1 MTAFDPE
8 YVKTLVS
15 RFPLRNVLLYST
27 ITRDLPASQ
36 QLYDERLSTLPN
48 VQRLAKTRFVTAFN
62 WLDRS
67 HNVARAFCASTVSIR
82 LYLRSNRVGR
92 TLIERRQFSGGM
104 KGKNLRY
111 LNENPDEPARMTRA
125 GFVLLEHFSLPAF
138 TQALDTIVTANLL
151 RPRLFSSRT
160 FGLNDGEVISDL
172 GLVIRPDAR
181 LDASAIHDLDL
192 LVICGG
198 YRTELKADD
207 EFISLLRMAA
217 NQGVCLAGLW
227 NGAWFLGS
235 AGLLDGYRCAIHP
248 EHRPAL
254 AEISKATQVTS
265 EPYVIDR
272 DRLTASSPSGAFHMA
287 LDWIKGLHDKA
298 LVEGIEDILAFEE
311 SRYRRIKPAENICV
325 SAPLREVVKLMD
337 ANLEEPLELEQL
349 AAYAGRSRRQLERL
363 FKEQLGTT
371 PQRYYMELRITEAR
385 RLLQHTELS
394 QVDVLVACGFV
405 SPSHFS
411 KCYSS
416 YFGYRPS
423 KEKRLVK

>member
-1 MTAFDPE
+1 M
-8 YVKTLVS
+8 
-15 RFPLRNVLLYST
+15 
-27 ITRDLPASQ
+27 DL
-36 QLYDERLSTLPN
+36 
-48 VQRLAKTRFVTAFN
+48 
-62 WLDRS
+62 
-67 HNVARAFCASTVSIR
+67 
-82 LYLRSNRVGR
+82 

-111 LNENPDEPARMTRA
+111 LNEQSADTRMTRT
-125 GFVLLEHFSLPAF
+125 GFLLLEHFSLPAF
-138 TQALDTIVTANLL
+138 TQALDTIITANLL
-151 RPRLFSSRT
+151 RAELFASRT
-160 FGLNDGEVISDL
+160 FGLGEGEVVSDL

-181 LDASAIHDLDL
+181 IDLAALADLDL
-192 LVICGG
+192 LVVCGG
-198 YRTELKADD
+198 YRTELKATD
-207 EFISLLRMAA
+207 ELTSLLRAA
-217 NQGVCLAGLW
+217 AERGVSLAGLW
-227 NGAWFLGS
+227 NGAWFLGR

-254 AEISKATQVTS
+254 TEIAKSTQVSS

-287 LDWIKGLHDKA
+287 LDWIKSLHGKA

-311 SRYRRIKPAENICV
+311 SRYRRIKPDENICV

-349 AAYAGRSRRQLERL
+349 AVYAGRSRRQLERL

-371 PQRYYMELRITEAR
+371 PQRYYLELRITEAR

-394 QVDVLVACGFV
+394 QVEVLVACGFV

>member
-1 MTAFDPE
+1 
-8 YVKTLVS
+8 
-15 RFPLRNVLLYST
+15 
-27 ITRDLPASQ
+27 
-36 QLYDERLSTLPN
+36 
-48 VQRLAKTRFVTAFN
+48 
-62 WLDRS
+62 
-67 HNVARAFCASTVSIR
+67 
-82 LYLRSNRVGR
+82 
-92 TLIERRQFSGGM
+92 M

-111 LNENPDEPARMTRA
+111 LNENPNQPVQLTRT
-125 GFVLLEHFSLPAF
+125 GFLLLEHFSLPAF

-151 RPRLFSSRT
+151 RPKLFSSRT
-160 FGLNDGEVISDL
+160 FGLHDGEVVSDL

-181 LDASAIHDLDL
+181 IDAAAIQELDL

-198 YRTELKADD
+198 YRTELKAS
-207 EFISLLRMAA
+207 EELSGLLRSAA
-217 NQGVCLAGLW
+217 DQGVSLAGLW
-227 NGAWFLGS
+227 NGGWFLGI

-254 AEISKATQVTS
+254 AEIAKATHVTS

-311 SRYRRIKPAENICV
+311 SRYRRIKPTENICV

-349 AAYAGRSRRQLERL
+349 AIYAGRSRRQLERL

>member
-1 MTAFDPE
+1 M
-8 YVKTLVS
+8 
-15 RFPLRNVLLYST
+15 
-27 ITRDLPASQ
+27 
-36 QLYDERLSTLPN
+36 
-48 VQRLAKTRFVTAFN
+48 
-62 WLDRS
+62 
-67 HNVARAFCASTVSIR
+67 
-82 LYLRSNRVGR
+82 
-92 TLIERRQFSGGM
+92 ERRQFSGGM

-111 LNENPDEPARMTRA
+111 LNETPGQAPRLVLA

-138 TQALDTIVTANLL
+138 TQALDTLITANLL
-151 RPRLFSSRT
+151 RPGLFTSRT
-160 FGLNDGEVISDL
+160 FGLDEQEVISDL

-181 LDASAIHDLDL
+181 LDHSALADLDL

-198 YRTELKADD
+198 YRTQLKAS
-207 EFISLLRMAA
+207 ESFIELLKAA
-217 NQGVCLAGLW
+217 AQQGVILAGLW
-227 NGAWFLGS
+227 NGAWFLGK
-235 AGLLDGYRCAIHP
+235 AGVLDGYRCAIHP

-254 AEISKATQVTS
+254 TEIAKATQVSS

-272 DRLTASSPSGAFHMA
+272 DRLSASSPSGAFHMA
-287 LDWIKGLHDKA
+287 LDWIKSLYDKA

-325 SAPLREVVKLMD
+325 SAPLREVVRLMD
-337 ANLEEPLELEQL
+337 ANLEEPLALEQL
-349 AAYAGRSRRQLERL
+349 AVYAGRSRRQLERL
-363 FKEQLGTT
+363 FREQLGTT

-411 KCYSS
+411 KCYSA

-423 KEKRLVK
+423 KETRLVK

>member
-1 MTAFDPE
+1 MERVNRP
-8 YVKTLVS
+8 
-15 RFPLRNVLLYST
+15 VL
-27 ITRDLPASQ
+27 
-36 QLYDERLSTLPN
+36 
-48 VQRLAKTRFVTAFN
+48 
-62 WLDRS
+62 
-67 HNVARAFCASTVSIR
+67 
-82 LYLRSNRVGR
+82 
-92 TLIERRQFSGGM
+92 ERRQFSGGM

-111 LNENPDEPARMTRA
+111 LNDNTSGATATVRV
-125 GFVLLEHFSLPAF
+125 GFLLFEHFSLPAF
-138 TQALDTIVTANLL
+138 TQVLDTIVTANLL
-151 RPRLFSSRT
+151 RPKLFSSRT
-160 FGLNDGEVISDL
+160 FGMSNGEVVSDL
-172 GLVIRPDAR
+172 GLVIRPDVQI
-181 LDASAIHDLDL
+181 DCSAIKDLDL

-198 YRTELKADD
+198 YRTELKATDQL
-207 EFISLLRMAA
+207 ISLLRTASDF
-217 NQGVCLAGLW
+217 GVSLAGLW
-227 NGAWFLGS
+227 NGAWFLGR
-235 AGLLDGYRCAIHP
+235 AGLLEGYRCAIHP

-254 AEISKATQVTS
+254 AEFCKATQVSS

-287 LDWIKGLHDKA
+287 LDWIKSLHDKA

-349 AAYAGRSRRQLERL
+349 AVYAGRSRRQLERL
-363 FKEQLGTT
+363 FREQLGTT

-394 QVDVLVACGFV
+394 QVEVLVACGFV

-423 KEKRLVK
+423 KEVRLVK

>member
-1 MTAFDPE
+1 
-8 YVKTLVS
+8 
-15 RFPLRNVLLYST
+15 
-27 ITRDLPASQ
+27 
-36 QLYDERLSTLPN
+36 
-48 VQRLAKTRFVTAFN
+48 
-62 WLDRS
+62 
-67 HNVARAFCASTVSIR
+67 
-82 LYLRSNRVGR
+82 
-92 TLIERRQFSGGM
+92 M

-111 LNENPDEPARMTRA
+111 LNELPGETRQTVRA
-125 GFVLLEHFSLPAF
+125 GFLLLEHFSLPAF

-151 RPRLFSSRT
+151 RPDSFTSRT
-160 FGLNDGEVISDL
+160 FGLNEGEVVGDL

-181 LDASAIHDLDL
+181 IDCSIIKDFDL

-198 YRTELKADD
+198 YRTELKATD
-207 EFISLLRMAA
+207 EFLHMLRFAA
-217 NQGVCLAGLW
+217 DLGVSLAGLW
-227 NGAWFLGS
+227 NGAWFLGR
-235 AGLLDGYRCAIHP
+235 AGLLDGYRCAVHP

-254 AEISKATQVTS
+254 AEFCKATQVSS

-272 DRLTASSPSGAFHMA
+272 ERLTASSPSGAFHMA
-287 LDWIKGLHDKA
+287 LDWIKGIHDKA

-311 SRYRRIKPAENICV
+311 SRYRRIKPTEKVCL

-337 ANLEEPLELEQL
+337 ANLEEPLELLQL

-363 FKEQLGTT
+363 FREQLGTT
-371 PQRYYMELRITEAR
+371 PQRYYLELRITEAR

-423 KEKRLVK
+423 KETRLVK

>member
-1 MTAFDPE
+1 M
-8 YVKTLVS
+8 
-15 RFPLRNVLLYST
+15 
-27 ITRDLPASQ
+27 DL
-36 QLYDERLSTLPN
+36 
-48 VQRLAKTRFVTAFN
+48 
-62 WLDRS
+62 
-67 HNVARAFCASTVSIR
+67 
-82 LYLRSNRVGR
+82 

-111 LNENPDEPARMTRA
+111 LNEQSADTRMTRT
-125 GFVLLEHFSLPAF
+125 GFLLLEHFSLPAF
-138 TQALDTIVTANLL
+138 TQALDTIITANLL
-151 RPRLFSSRT
+151 RAELFASRT
-160 FGLNDGEVISDL
+160 FGLSEVEVISDL

-181 LDASAIHDLDL
+181 IDLAALDDLDL
-192 LVICGG
+192 LVVCGG
-198 YRTELKADD
+198 YRTELKATD
-207 EFISLLRMAA
+207 ELIGLLRTAA
-217 NQGVCLAGLW
+217 ERGKALAGLW
-227 NGAWFLGS
+227 NGAWFLGR

-254 AEISKATQVTS
+254 TEIAKSTQVSS

-287 LDWIKGLHDKA
+287 LDWIKGLHGKA

-311 SRYRRIKPAENICV
+311 SRYRRIKPDENICV

-349 AAYAGRSRRQLERL
+349 AVYAGRSRRQLERL

-371 PQRYYMELRITEAR
+371 PQRYYLELRITEAR

-394 QVDVLVACGFV
+394 QVEVLVACGFV

>member
-1 MTAFDPE
+1 MG
-8 YVKTLVS
+8 
-15 RFPLRNVLLYST
+15 
-27 ITRDLPASQ
+27 Q
-36 QLYDERLSTLPN
+36 
-48 VQRLAKTRFVTAFN
+48 
-62 WLDRS
+62 
-67 HNVARAFCASTVSIR
+67 
-82 LYLRSNRVGR
+82 

-111 LNENPDEPARMTRA
+111 LNEQSAETRITRT
-125 GFVLLEHFSLPAF
+125 GFLLLEHFSLPAF
-138 TQALDTIVTANLL
+138 TQALDTIITANLL
-151 RPRLFSSRT
+151 RAELFSSRT
-160 FGLNDGEVISDL
+160 FGLGEGEVISDL

-181 LDASAIHDLDL
+181 IDMANLADLDL
-192 LVICGG
+192 LVVCGG
-198 YRTELKADD
+198 YRTELKAG
-207 EFISLLRMAA
+207 EELISLLRSAA
-217 NQGVCLAGLW
+217 ERGVSLAGLW
-227 NGAWFLGS
+227 NGAWFLGR

-254 AEISKATQVTS
+254 TEIAKATQVSS

-287 LDWIKGLHDKA
+287 LDWIKSLHGKA

-311 SRYRRIKPAENICV
+311 SRYRRIKPDENLCV

-349 AAYAGRSRRQLERL
+349 AVYAGRSRRQLERL

-371 PQRYYMELRITEAR
+371 PQRYYLELRITEAR

-394 QVDVLVACGFV
+394 QMEVLVACGFV

-411 KCYSS
+411 KCYSAF
-416 YFGYRPS
+416 FGYRPS
-423 KEKRLVK
+423 REKRLVK

>member
-1 MTAFDPE
+1 M
-8 YVKTLVS
+8 
-15 RFPLRNVLLYST
+15 
-27 ITRDLPASQ
+27 
-36 QLYDERLSTLPN
+36 
-48 VQRLAKTRFVTAFN
+48 
-62 WLDRS
+62 
-67 HNVARAFCASTVSIR
+67 
-82 LYLRSNRVGR
+82 
-92 TLIERRQFSGGM
+92 IERRQFSGGM

-111 LNENPDEPARMTRA
+111 LNEPADKPVPITRT
-125 GFVLLEHFSLPAF
+125 GFLLLEHFSLPAF

-151 RPRLFSSRT
+151 RPGLFASRT
-160 FGLNDGEVISDL
+160 FGLHDGEVVSDL

-181 LDASAIHDLDL
+181 FDAAAIQQLDL
-192 LVICGG
+192 LVVCGG
-198 YRTELKADD
+198 YRTELKAADD
-207 EFISLLRMAA
+207 FVHLLRAA
-217 NQGVCLAGLW
+217 AERGITLAGLW

-254 AEISKATQVTS
+254 AEVSKAAQVTS

-349 AAYAGRSRRQLERL
+349 AVYAGRSRRQLERL

>member
-1 MTAFDPE
+1 M
-8 YVKTLVS
+8 
-15 RFPLRNVLLYST
+15 
-27 ITRDLPASQ
+27 RDRPPQ
-36 QLYDERLSTLPN
+36 
-48 VQRLAKTRFVTAFN
+48 KM
-62 WLDRS
+62 DRIL
-67 HNVARAFCASTVSIR
+67 T
-82 LYLRSNRVGR
+82 
-92 TLIERRQFSGGM
+92 ERRQFSGGM
-104 KGKNLRY
+104 QGKNLRFVKDTPSTTGP
-111 LNENPDEPARMTRA
+111 LVRT

-138 TQALDTIVTANLL
+138 TQALDTIITANLL
-151 RPRLFSSRT
+151 RAGLFSSRT
-160 FGLNDGEVISDL
+160 YGLSDGEVVSDL

-181 LDASAIHDLDL
+181 ISSAMVNELDL

-198 YRTELKADD
+198 YRTELKTND
-207 EFISLLRMAA
+207 ELTCLLRAA
-217 NQGVCLAGLW
+217 AQANVSLGGLW
-227 NGAWFLGS
+227 NGAWFLAC

-254 AEISKATQVTS
+254 AEVAKTAQVTS
-265 EPYVIDR
+265 ESFVIDR
-272 DRLTASSPSGAFHMA
+272 DRLTASSPTGAFQMA
-287 LDWIKGLHDKA
+287 LAWIKGLHDKA
-298 LVEGIEDILAFEE
+298 LIEGIEDILAFEE

-349 AAYAGRSRRQLERL
+349 AVYVGRSRRQLERL

-371 PQRYYMELRITEAR
+371 PQRYYLELRITEAR

-411 KCYSS
+411 KCYSA

-423 KEKRLVK
+423 KEVRLTK

>member
-1 MTAFDPE
+1 MG
-8 YVKTLVS
+8 
-15 RFPLRNVLLYST
+15 
-27 ITRDLPASQ
+27 Q
-36 QLYDERLSTLPN
+36 
-48 VQRLAKTRFVTAFN
+48 
-62 WLDRS
+62 
-67 HNVARAFCASTVSIR
+67 
-82 LYLRSNRVGR
+82 

-111 LNENPDEPARMTRA
+111 LNEQSADSRLTRT
-125 GFVLLEHFSLPAF
+125 GFLLLEHFSLPAF
-138 TQALDTIVTANLL
+138 TQALDTIITANLL
-151 RPRLFSSRT
+151 RAGLFSSRT
-160 FGLNDGEVISDL
+160 FGLGEGEVISDL

-181 LDASAIHDLDL
+181 IDMASLADLDL
-192 LVICGG
+192 LVVCGG
-198 YRTELKADD
+198 YRTELKAS
-207 EFISLLRMAA
+207 EELSNLLRSAA
-217 NQGVCLAGLW
+217 ERGVSLAGLW
-227 NGAWFLGS
+227 NGAWFLGR

-254 AEISKATQVTS
+254 TEIAKATQVSS

-287 LDWIKGLHDKA
+287 LDWIKSLHGKA

-311 SRYRRIKPAENICV
+311 SRYRRIKPDENLCV

-349 AAYAGRSRRQLERL
+349 AVYAGRSRRQLERL

-371 PQRYYMELRITEAR
+371 PQRYYLELRITEAR

-394 QVDVLVACGFV
+394 QMEVLVACGFV

-411 KCYSS
+411 KCYSAF
-416 YFGYRPS
+416 FGYRPS
-423 KEKRLVK
+423 REKRLVK

>member
-1 MTAFDPE
+1 MDP
-8 YVKTLVS
+8 
-15 RFPLRNVLLYST
+15 
-27 ITRDLPASQ
+27 
-36 QLYDERLSTLPN
+36 
-48 VQRLAKTRFVTAFN
+48 
-62 WLDRS
+62 
-67 HNVARAFCASTVSIR
+67 
-82 LYLRSNRVGR
+82 

-111 LNENPDEPARMTRA
+111 LNEQSAETRITRT
-125 GFVLLEHFSLPAF
+125 GFLLLEHFSLPAF
-138 TQALDTIVTANLL
+138 TQALDTIITANLL
-151 RPRLFSSRT
+151 RAELFASRT
-160 FGLNDGEVISDL
+160 FGLGEGEVISDL

-181 LDASAIHDLDL
+181 IDLAALQELDL
-192 LVICGG
+192 LVVCGG
-198 YRTELKADD
+198 YRTELKAAD
-207 EFISLLRMAA
+207 ELISLLRAA
-217 NQGVCLAGLW
+217 AERGISLAGLW
-227 NGAWFLGS
+227 NGAWFLGR
-235 AGLLDGYRCAIHP
+235 AGLLDSYRCAIHP

-254 AEISKATQVTS
+254 TEIAKSTQVSS

-287 LDWIKGLHDKA
+287 LDWIKGLHGKA

-311 SRYRRIKPAENICV
+311 SRYRRIKPDENICV

-349 AAYAGRSRRQLERL
+349 AVYAGRSRRQLERL

-371 PQRYYMELRITEAR
+371 PQRYYLELRITEAR

-394 QVDVLVACGFV
+394 QVEVLVACGFV

-411 KCYSS
+411 KCYSA

>member
-1 MTAFDPE
+1 
-8 YVKTLVS
+8 
-15 RFPLRNVLLYST
+15 
-27 ITRDLPASQ
+27 
-36 QLYDERLSTLPN
+36 
-48 VQRLAKTRFVTAFN
+48 
-62 WLDRS
+62 
-67 HNVARAFCASTVSIR
+67 
-82 LYLRSNRVGR
+82 
-92 TLIERRQFSGGM
+92 LIERRQFSAGL

-111 LNENPDEPARMTRA
+111 LNDNSSATPQVVRS
-125 GFVLLEHFSLPAF
+125 GFLLLENFSLPAF
-138 TQALDTIVTANLL
+138 TQVLDTLITANLL
-151 RPRLFSSRT
+151 RPGVFATRT
-160 FGLNDGEVISDL
+160 FGLSDGEVISDL

-181 LDASAIHDLDL
+181 LDCSAIKGLDL
-192 LVICGG
+192 LVVCGG
-198 YRTELKADD
+198 YRTELKAN
-207 EFISLLRMAA
+207 EAFIALLKTAA
-217 NQGVCLAGLW
+217 EQGVMLAGLW
-227 NGAWFLGS
+227 NGAWFLGK
-235 AGLLDGYRCAIHP
+235 AGLLDDYRCAIHP

-254 AEISKATQVTS
+254 AEISRATQVSS

-287 LDWIKGLHDKA
+287 LDWIKSLYDKA
-298 LVEGIEDILAFEE
+298 LVEGVEDILAFEE

-349 AAYAGRSRRQLERL
+349 AVYAGRSRRQLERL

-371 PQRYYMELRITEAR
+371 PQRYYLELRITEAR

-394 QVDVLVACGFV
+394 QVEVLVACGFV

-411 KCYSS
+411 KCYSA

>member
-1 MTAFDPE
+1 
-8 YVKTLVS
+8 
-15 RFPLRNVLLYST
+15 
-27 ITRDLPASQ
+27 
-36 QLYDERLSTLPN
+36 
-48 VQRLAKTRFVTAFN
+48 
-62 WLDRS
+62 
-67 HNVARAFCASTVSIR
+67 
-82 LYLRSNRVGR
+82 
-92 TLIERRQFSGGM
+92 LIERRQFSGGM

-111 LNENPDEPARMTRA
+111 LNEPADKPVPMTRA
-125 GFVLLEHFSLPAF
+125 GFLLLEHFSLPAF

-151 RPRLFSSRT
+151 RPGLFASRT
-160 FGLNDGEVISDL
+160 FGLHDGEVVSDL

-181 LDASAIHDLDL
+181 FDAAAIQQLDL
-192 LVICGG
+192 LVVCGG
-198 YRTELKADD
+198 YRTELKVADD
-207 EFISLLRMAA
+207 FVHLLRVAA
-217 NQGVCLAGLW
+217 ERGVTLAGLW

-254 AEISKATQVTS
+254 AEVSKAAQVTS

-349 AAYAGRSRRQLERL
+349 AVYAGRSRRQLERL

-423 KEKRLVK
+423 KEKRLIK

>member
-1 MTAFDPE
+1 
-8 YVKTLVS
+8 
-15 RFPLRNVLLYST
+15 
-27 ITRDLPASQ
+27 
-36 QLYDERLSTLPN
+36 
-48 VQRLAKTRFVTAFN
+48 
-62 WLDRS
+62 
-67 HNVARAFCASTVSIR
+67 
-82 LYLRSNRVGR
+82 
-92 TLIERRQFSGGM
+92 M

-111 LNENPDEPARMTRA
+111 LNDNPNAKARTVRA
-125 GFVLLEHFSLPAF
+125 GFLLLEHFSLPAF
-138 TQALDTIVTANLL
+138 TQVLDTLVTANLL
-151 RPRLFSSRT
+151 RPQLFTSRT
-160 FGLNDGEVISDL
+160 FGMSDGEVVSDL
-172 GLVIRPDAR
+172 GLVIRPDGQIDCA
-181 LDASAIHDLDL
+181 AIKDLDL

-198 YRTELKADD
+198 YRTELKAS
-207 EFISLLRMAA
+207 EELTGLLAKAA
-217 NQGVCLAGLW
+217 ELGVSLAGLW
-227 NGAWFLGS
+227 NGAWFLGR
-235 AGLLDGYRCAIHP
+235 AGLLEGYRCAVHP

-254 AEISKATQVTS
+254 AEFCKATQVSS

-311 SRYRRIKPAENICV
+311 SRYRRIKPSENICV

-349 AAYAGRSRRQLERL
+349 AVYAGRSRRQLERL
-363 FKEQLGTT
+363 FREQLGTT

-394 QVDVLVACGFV
+394 QVEVLVACGFV

-423 KEKRLVK
+423 KEVRLVK

>member
-1 MTAFDPE
+1 M
-8 YVKTLVS
+8 
-15 RFPLRNVLLYST
+15 
-27 ITRDLPASQ
+27 
-36 QLYDERLSTLPN
+36 
-48 VQRLAKTRFVTAFN
+48 
-62 WLDRS
+62 
-67 HNVARAFCASTVSIR
+67 
-82 LYLRSNRVGR
+82 
-92 TLIERRQFSGGM
+92 IERRQFSGGM

-111 LNENPDEPARMTRA
+111 LNEPADKPVPMTRT
-125 GFVLLEHFSLPAF
+125 GFLLLEHFSLPAF

-151 RPRLFSSRT
+151 RPGLFTSRT
-160 FGLNDGEVISDL
+160 FGLHDGEVVSDL

-181 LDASAIHDLDL
+181 FDAAAIQQLDL
-192 LVICGG
+192 LVVCGG
-198 YRTELKADD
+198 YRTELKAGDD
-207 EFISLLRMAA
+207 FVHLLRAA
-217 NQGVCLAGLW
+217 AERGVTLAGLW

-254 AEISKATQVTS
+254 AEVSKAAQVTS

-272 DRLTASSPSGAFHMA
+272 DRLTASSPAGAFHMA

-349 AAYAGRSRRQLERL
+349 AVYAGRSRRQLERL